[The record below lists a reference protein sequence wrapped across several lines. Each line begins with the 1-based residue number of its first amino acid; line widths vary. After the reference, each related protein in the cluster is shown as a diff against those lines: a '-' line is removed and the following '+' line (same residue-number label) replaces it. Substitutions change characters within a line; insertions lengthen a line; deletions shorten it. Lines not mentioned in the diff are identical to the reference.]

1 MTAEWAGVIV
11 ALSVGA
17 LGAVLGFIGV
27 VQARHANRAA
37 KEANELAKQG
47 IDQMKE
53 QSRVNWETDWFAET
67 LTLLIKNTGL
77 DTAYKVSC
85 SISGEGVARSV
96 EGPADCPG
104 NGGEFTIPLPE
115 IGTVRE
121 KRGWSEFGAVSGSMS
136 APTFHSTRMRA
147 KVEVPLKLRV
157 NWQTQSGF
165 NRDKELHVIV
175 G

>member
-11 ALSVGA
+11 AICVSA
-17 LGAVLGFIGV
+17 LGTVLGLVGV
-27 VQARHANRAA
+27 VQSRHANRAA
-37 KEANELAKQG
+37 KEANELAKQS

-53 QSRVNWETDWFAET
+53 QSRVNWETDWNAET
-67 LTLLIKNTGL
+67 MTLLIKNTGL

-96 EGPADCPG
+96 EGSADCPG
-104 NGGEFTIPLPE
+104 NGGEFAVSLPE

-121 KRGWSEFGAVSGSMS
+121 KRGWSEFGTVSGSMS

-147 KVEVPLKLRV
+147 KIKVPLKLRI